1 MDNTTKNKMANSN
14 DLPPTLQEYLP
25 IIWRGKWILFFT
37 ILLAVNGAFF
47 YTNREEPEYQ
57 AKVSVFISTRGDRV
71 RILDGI
77 SVDNTKSIGNEL
89 EFMKSRMMAELVAE
103 RLMEIKYLDEDSRE
117 SIPILSHYNQETD
130 TYEWSSKNSVTS
142 RVRSAVSFEAMR
154 ETDFVTITAKS
165 KYNREAALLANMYA
179 EVYYERN
186 FQLSRKQST
195 SVREFLEN
203 QLSIKRSDLERAE
216 QQFKNYMER
225 HGVVRMDDE
234 SRRVIDQISQ
244 LEAQREATEVEI
256 QSLSSMYASLQ
267 RQLEEQEPNVARNI
281 SSADNPYIRMIQ
293 EQIAQLEVERDLT
306 LSQNPS
312 ARTDERYVRM
322 LADIDEQLQDLRENL
337 RRRTDEYM
345 QAIAP
350 GRGNDPAGYI
360 RELRLQLLE
369 TDIQMQGLRYRKA
382 AVDKSLE
389 RYEQLFNRLPQV
401 SMEYA
406 RLQRARTSSEQ
417 LYLML
422 EQRYNEVVI
431 TEQSEFGRV
440 EIVDRAQVPSRPM
453 RKNFLKMLIMGLFL
467 GSGLGF
473 VLVIGRE
480 RFFGPIRVPEE
491 LQKNGFVSLSTVSS
505 MKIKSSTKNGVYI
518 KNGKELDPMLI
529 MLNHPLSPAAESF
542 RLMRTLIKRAQD
554 ENNLHTI
561 TITSANPG
569 DGKTT
574 VAVNTA
580 ISYAQAGEK
589 VLLIDC
595 DLRKPTL
602 AGMLAQS
609 RKPGLVEV
617 LAGEMSFD
625 EVVQQTVVDNLHFLA
640 GGTMPANPSELLGS
654 ENMNSLLTILD
665 DRYHIILLDSP
676 PILAASD
683 PLVLATITDG
693 LILVAKA
700 GSTKMKELELTRES
714 IVSVGATV
722 LGVVLNFFDY
732 RHAYGSKYAY
742 KYYRYG
748 NYGYSRDGKGGSAL
762 KEVKIER
769 RGVKIDKGMGNR
781 ENGGMGELGSERKD
795 KGNTSSEPDN
805 NNSSTID

>member
-1 MDNTTKNKMANSN
+1 
-14 DLPPTLQEYLP
+14 LPPTLQEYIP

-37 ILLAVNGAFF
+37 ILLAVNAAF
-47 YTNREEPEYQ
+47 YITIKEEPEYQ
-57 AKVSVFISTRGDRV
+57 ASVSVFINTRGDRV
-71 RILDGI
+71 RILDGL
-77 SVDNTKSIGNEL
+77 SVDNTKSIENEL

-103 RLMEIKYLDEDSRE
+103 RLMEIKYLDPDSRE
-117 SIPILSHYNQETD
+117 SIPILLHYNQETD

-142 RVRSAVSFEAMR
+142 RVRGAVLFEAKR

-165 KYNREAALLANMYA
+165 KYNKEAALLANVYA

-195 SVREFLEN
+195 TVREFLEN
-203 QLSIKRSDLERAE
+203 QLSIKRSELERAE

-234 SRRVIDQISQ
+234 SRRVIDQISN

-306 LSQNPS
+306 LSQNPG
-312 ARTDERYVRM
+312 ARTDDRYTRM

-337 RRRTDEYM
+337 RRRTDEFM
-345 QAIAP
+345 QSIAP

-369 TDIQMQGLRYRKA
+369 TDIQMQGLQYRKT

-453 RKNFLKMLIMGLFL
+453 SKNLLKTLIMGLFL

-473 VLVIGRE
+473 ALVIGRE
-480 RFFGPIRVPEE
+480 QFFGPIRVPED
-491 LQKNGFVSLSTVSS
+491 LQKNGFVTLTTVTS
-505 MKIKSSTKNGVYI
+505 MKVKANNKNGVFI
-518 KNGKELDPMLI
+518 KNGKELDPLLV

-554 ENNLHTI
+554 ESRLRTLI
-561 TITSANPG
+561 LTSANPNE
-569 DGKTT
+569 GKTT
-574 VAVNTA
+574 IAANMG
-580 ISYAQAGEK
+580 ISIAQAGEK

-602 AGMLAQS
+602 AGMLGQS

-617 LAGEMSFD
+617 IAGEMSFD
-625 EVVQQTVVDNLHFLA
+625 DAVQPTVVENLEFLA
-640 GGTMPANPSELLGS
+640 R
-654 ENMNSLLTILD
+654 
-665 DRYHIILLDSP
+665 RYH
-676 PILAASD
+676 A
-683 PLVLATITDG
+683 
-693 LILVAKA
+693 
-700 GSTKMKELELTRES
+700 R
-714 IVSVGATV
+714 
-722 LGVVLNFFDY
+722 
-732 RHAYGSKYAY
+732 
-742 KYYRYG
+742 
-748 NYGYSRDGKGGSAL
+748 
-762 KEVKIER
+762 
-769 RGVKIDKGMGNR
+769 
-781 ENGGMGELGSERKD
+781 
-795 KGNTSSEPDN
+795 
-805 NNSSTID
+805 

>member
-1 MDNTTKNKMANSN
+1 
-14 DLPPTLQEYLP
+14 
-25 IIWRGKWILFFT
+25 
-37 ILLAVNGAFF
+37 
-47 YTNREEPEYQ
+47 
-57 AKVSVFISTRGDRV
+57 VFINTRGDRV
-71 RILDGI
+71 RILDGL
-77 SVDNTKSIGNEL
+77 SVDNTKSIENEL

-103 RLMEIKYLDEDSRE
+103 RLMEIKYLDQDSWE
-117 SIPILSHYNQETD
+117 SIPILLHYNQETD

-142 RVRSAVSFEAMR
+142 RVRGAVLFEAKR
-154 ETDFVTITAKS
+154 ETDFVTITARS
-165 KYNREAALLANMYA
+165 EYNREAALLANVYA

-216 QQFKNYMER
+216 QQFRNYMER
-225 HGVVRMDDE
+225 HGVIRIDDE

-256 QSLSSMYASLQ
+256 QSLSSTYASI
-267 RQLEEQEPNVARNI
+267 REQLEVQEPNVARNI

-293 EQIAQLEVERDLT
+293 EQIAGLEVERDLT
-306 LSQNPS
+306 LTQNPS
-312 ARTDERYVRM
+312 ARTDERYTRM
-322 LADIDEQLQDLRENL
+322 LADIEDQLKVLRENL
-337 RRRTDEYM
+337 LRRTDEFM
-345 QAIAP
+345 QSIAP
-350 GRGNDPAGYI
+350 GSGSDPAGYI
-360 RELRLQLLE
+360 RELRQQLIE
-369 TDIQMQGLRYRKA
+369 TDITMQGLRYRKA

-440 EIVDRAQVPSRPM
+440 EIVDRAQVPSRPVS
-453 RKNFLKMLIMGLFL
+453 KNLLMTLIMGMFL

-491 LQKNGFVSLSTVSS
+491 LQKNGFMTLSTVSS
-505 MKIKSSTKNGVYI
+505 MKIKTSTKNGVFI

-554 ENNLHTI
+554 ENHLRTI
-561 TITSANPG
+561 AITSANPAE
-569 DGKTT
+569 GKTT

-580 ISYAQAGEK
+580 ISSALSGDK

-617 LAGEMSFD
+617 LAGEMSFHD
-625 EVVQQTVVDNLHFLA
+625 AVQPTVVDNLDFLA
-640 GGTMPANPSELLGS
+640 GGTMPANPAELLGS
-654 ENMNSLLTILD
+654 ENMNSLLTMLA

-676 PILAASD
+676 PVLAASD

-714 IVSVGATV
+714 VVSVGATV

-732 RHAYGSKYAY
+732 RHAYGSKYAS

-769 RGVKIDKGMGNR
+769 RGVKIDRRVGNR
-781 ENGGMGELGSERKD
+781 ENGGMGELGTERKD
-795 KGNTSSEPDN
+795 KGNASSEPDN